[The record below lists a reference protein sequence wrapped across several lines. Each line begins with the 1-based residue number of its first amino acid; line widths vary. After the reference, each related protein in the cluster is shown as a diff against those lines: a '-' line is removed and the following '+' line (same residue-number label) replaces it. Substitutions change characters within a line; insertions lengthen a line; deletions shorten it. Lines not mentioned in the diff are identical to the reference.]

1 MSFATDSEND
11 DLGHGYL
18 RRPISVTELLEREG
32 FRPQARSRATRRAL
46 SGVAAGAVL
55 ALGAVVGSLF
65 LSHPVTTPNGDT
77 LASGSQSGGDIVLA
91 ESGTPSSQVPS
102 QSLGTPAP
110 AAPAQANPARSAPVQ
125 QQATGS
131 STGSSTSRTDGTIS
145 GSWSP
150 STNTVTPSTNSASSH
165 AVTQS
170 PSTSQAAPSTQ
181 SAPPSSSAPS
191 TASTPSSSS
200 PSTASTPPASSTN
213 PNANQ
218 QSSNGGLV
226 GAVTGTLNDL
236 TAPVF
241 NWFGG

>member
-65 LSHPVTTPNGDT
+65 LSHPVTTANGDT

-102 QSLGTPAP
+102 QSLGTATP
-110 AAPAQANPARSAPVQ
+110 AAPAQAGPARTAPVQ
-125 QQATGS
+125 QHANGS
-131 STGSSTSRTDGTIS
+131 STPRSDGTIS

-150 STNTVTPSTNSASSH
+150 SSNTVTPNTNSASSH

-200 PSTASTPPASSTN
+200 PSTASTPPAASSTN
-213 PNANQ
+213 PNSNQ

-226 GAVTGTLNDL
+226 GAVTGTLGDL

>member
-32 FRPQARSRATRRAL
+32 FRPEARSRATRRAL

-102 QSLGTPAP
+102 QSLGTSTP
-110 AAPAQANPARSAPVQ
+110 AAPAQVNPARSAPAQ
-125 QQATGS
+125 QQAN
-131 STGSSTSRTDGTIS
+131 GSSTSRSDGTIS

-150 STNTVTPSTNSASSH
+150 STNSVTPSTNSAASH

-181 SAPPSSSAPS
+181 STPPSSSSAPS
-191 TASTPSSSS
+191 TASTPSSS

-213 PNANQ
+213 TNANQ

-241 NWFGG
+241 NWFG

>member
-65 LSHPVTTPNGDT
+65 LSHPVTTANGDT

-102 QSLGTPAP
+102 QSLGTATP
-110 AAPAQANPARSAPVQ
+110 AAPAQAGPARTAPVQ
-125 QQATGS
+125 QHANGP
-131 STGSSTSRTDGTIS
+131 STPRSDGTIS

-150 STNTVTPSTNSASSH
+150 SSNTVTPNTNSASSH

-181 SAPPSSSAPS
+181 SAPPSSAPS

-200 PSTASTPPASSTN
+200 PSTASTPPAASSTN
-213 PNANQ
+213 PNSGQ

-226 GAVTGTLNDL
+226 GAVTGTLGDL